1 MLAAAG
7 CRKLFVSSMV
17 RPAIIP
23 QMAATIPIFRL
34 PSIEKRAPLFLPC
47 QRHFA
52 GASGS
57 RAFIASAPAEPSEAI
72 APLPDR
78 LLVAASFHGGAIS
91 LPKVVKA
98 AQSVSG
104 RAELVS
110 RDKEWVILRVASTGT
125 YISMSRRG
133 AVVVTYPVGADGAA
147 QTAAVEVLLKTDGV
161 LQVDG
166 GADSTARPTP
176 VDAGQPP
183 RETLSIVL
191 LPPEATEAFNGR
203 SAAGD
208 AQPVIRM
215 TAAAA
220 TAAAG
225 GCAPAAHGIGGLSTS
240 GSGGILAGAGSTYAV
255 APQPPSPYAF
265 IDHRGALV
273 VRSAKLEL
281 DALRVINAA
290 AAATVTMMAWE
301 ATVAARFAELPAK
314 LFAALEKAGGSE
326 RSWVA
331 SMLRGLRAGSAS
343 PELEPARLYRALSEV
358 SAITNALELGLRTIN
373 RPGSAAWNDA
383 RYAELFEC
391 LEEEF
396 EMGERSADLTRS
408 LAQISEAIKYA
419 LDVRKDSKSLALE
432 RIIVV
437 LIAVEIVISLAHH
450 AAQ

>member
-1 MLAAAG
+1 
-7 CRKLFVSSMV
+7 MV
-17 RPAIIP
+17 RSPAP
-23 QMAATIPIFRL
+23 DRL
-34 PSIEKRAPLFLPC
+34 PVRFVASQALAGTGEALATGAPTPK
-47 QRHFA
+47 
-52 GASGS
+52 
-57 RAFIASAPAEPSEAI
+57 
-72 APLPDR
+72 R
-78 LLVAASFHGGAIS
+78 LLVAASFHGSAIS
-91 LPKVVKA
+91 LPKLVKA
-98 AQSVSG
+98 AQSMPWRSEE
-104 RAELVS
+104 APQLVS
-110 RDKEWVILRVASTGT
+110 REKEWVIMRLASTGT
-125 YISMSRRG
+125 YISVSRRG
-133 AVVVTYPVGADGAA
+133 AVVVTHPYGSDSTAE
-147 QTAAVEVLLKTDGV
+147 TAAVEALLKSEGV
-161 LQVDG
+161 LQQQPSAGAADG
-166 GADSTARPTP
+166 HASDSTTARATP
-176 VDAGQPP
+176 VDVGQPP

-191 LPPEATEAFNGR
+191 LPPEAADEQLASVGG
-203 SAAGD
+203 AAP
-208 AQPVIRM
+208 QVIRM

-220 TAAAG
+220 TTAAG
-225 GCAPAAHGIGGLSTS
+225 GSAAGGVHGAGSSTLADIAS
-240 GSGGILAGAGSTYAV
+240 ASAGAGAAGAAYSMAS
-255 APQPPSPYAF
+255 QPPVPFAF

-273 VRSAKLEL
+273 VRSAQLEL

-331 SMLRGLRAGSAS
+331 SMLRGLRARSAS

-450 AAQ
+450 AAA